1 MSQWLSS
8 QGTERHG
15 RWQVQERHIC
25 TRLQKERFDEAEFK
39 KLQGHFSLHAD
50 MLGKVKDNFR
60 IMHPLPRV
68 DEIDTNVSRL

>member
-25 TRLQKERFDEAEFK
+25 TDKTIDIGIVGVFFGLDMGLSLESLEGWLGVGAMEPWRLFW
-39 KLQGHFSLHAD
+39 
-50 MLGKVKDNFR
+50 
-60 IMHPLPRV
+60 I
-68 DEIDTNVSRL
+68 